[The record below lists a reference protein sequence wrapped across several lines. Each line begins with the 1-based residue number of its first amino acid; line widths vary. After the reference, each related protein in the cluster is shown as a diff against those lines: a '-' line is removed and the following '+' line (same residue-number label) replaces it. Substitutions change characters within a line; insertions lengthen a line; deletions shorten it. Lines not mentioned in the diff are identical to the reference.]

1 MSLIYSR
8 DRWCRPSPDSVSL
21 IREFFDAKR
30 QDKEGR
36 DVLVTRITGCMG
48 TQEESRASVNDAES
62 QLLALR
68 AQWQADYAR
77 HIANKPVRVAV

>member
-1 MSLIYSR
+1 MSLIYTR
-8 DRWCRPSPDSVSL
+8 DRWVSPSPDCVSL
-21 IREFFDAKR
+21 IREFFDAHR
-30 QDKEGR
+30 RDKEGR

-62 QLLALR
+62 RLPALR

-77 HIANKPVRVAV
+77 HIANKPARVAA